1 MRENIAKK
9 IRWTYI
15 IWIVSVI
22 NPFMTLPQL
31 LKIWQ
36 THQTSGISLVFLF
49 ILLFVQSGFSLHG
62 FFSRDRFIMGSN
74 GLAALMTLLTILSVL
89 FFN

>member
-1 MRENIAKK
+1 MREDIARK
-9 IRWTYI
+9 IHWTYI
-15 IWIVSVI
+15 IWVVSVI

-36 THQTSGISLVFLF
+36 THQTLGISLLFLS

-62 FFSRDRFIMGSN
+62 FFARDSFIMSSN
-74 GLAALMTLLTILSVL
+74 GLAAFMTLLTILSV
-89 FFN
+89 FYFN